1 MPLNNLYYIC
11 VYLEVIRTMTIKHM
25 LYLHVVA
32 LPKIIQQPSS
42 TVTEVYNV
50 ATFKCMARSYG
61 IVSITWQRLN
71 SELPVTANVTTTTSL
86 NEIKSILRIEKSI
99 SYYKGYYYCVVKNKA
114 GVVNSTVAYCNVT
127 GMYVCECRNV

>member
-1 MPLNNLYYIC
+1 MCMFRSY
-11 VYLEVIRTMTIKHM
+11 TSMTIKHM
-25 LYLHVVA
+25 LYLHIVA

-42 TVTEVYNV
+42 IVTEVYNV
-50 ATFKCMARSYG
+50 ATFECMARSYG

-71 SELPVTANVTTTTSL
+71 SELPVTANVRTTSSL
-86 NEIKSILRIEKSI
+86 NQIKSILRIEKSI
-99 SYYKGYYYCVVKNKA
+99 GYYKGYYYCVVKNKA